1 MLTGLR
7 KRETYEELINE
18 LGDDPIKKYPDRKA
32 SQIENSNYMSQLA
45 SGFQEVIAQNDRIMR
60 EKTKQLLLQEMAS
73 SSGTSHQGLRSMAGS
88 GGFRSL
94 GPDDFISEA
103 GEAPGTVPTFSI
115 ATPRDGFHDL
125 IESHAEGLSRLRDQ
139 FGIPQPAFPSITDY
153 SAHQIALAQE
163 RARHRAVTQ
172 PLIEMN
178 NNMQREYEQQLAIQN
193 AELADERQRHQTTS
207 DRLRGRVRALLD
219 EVQNTSIGMM
229 IPDRQ
234 VGGSSSSSAAPM
246 RIAIQD
252 AAQQPLQAIQD
263 KEPSSS
269 SSSEERA
276 PVVGPGRLQPRTQDV
291 RHLYQPK
298 HERRKKRTTAGD
310 KEHFDTVEEWMREGI
325 KFLKEQITH
334 RPGIKLSKTELHDLT
349 KERAVYLIR
358 EYDRTHPKT

>member
-1 MLTGLR
+1 
-7 KRETYEELINE
+7 
-18 LGDDPIKKYPDRKA
+18 
-32 SQIENSNYMSQLA
+32 
-45 SGFQEVIAQNDRIMR
+45 
-60 EKTKQLLLQEMAS
+60 
-73 SSGTSHQGLRSMAGS
+73 
-88 GGFRSL
+88 
-94 GPDDFISEA
+94 
-103 GEAPGTVPTFSI
+103 
-115 ATPRDGFHDL
+115 
-125 IESHAEGLSRLRDQ
+125 
-139 FGIPQPAFPSITDY
+139 
-153 SAHQIALAQE
+153 
-163 RARHRAVTQ
+163 
-172 PLIEMN
+172 
-178 NNMQREYEQQLAIQN
+178 
-193 AELADERQRHQTTS
+193 
-207 DRLRGRVRALLD
+207 
-219 EVQNTSIGMM
+219 M

-234 VGGSSSSSAAPM
+234 IGGSSSSSAAPM

-276 PVVGPGRLQPRTQDV
+276 PVIGPGRLQPRTQDV

-358 EYDRTHPKT
+358 KYDSSNPKT

>member
-45 SGFQEVIAQNDRIMR
+45 SGFQEVIAQNDRILK
-60 EKTKQLLLQEMAS
+60 EKTKQLLLQEIAS
-73 SSGTSHQGLRSMAGS
+73 SSSVSHQGLKSMAGS
-88 GGFRSL
+88 GFRSL
-94 GPDDFISEA
+94 GADDFISEA
-103 GEAPGTVPTFSI
+103 GEDPRTVPTFSI
-115 ATPRDGFHDL
+115 ATPRDAMDVFHEQ
-125 IESHAEGLSRLRDQ
+125 INSHAESLSKLK
-139 FGIPQPAFPSITDY
+139 
-153 SAHQIALAQE
+153 
-163 RARHRAVTQ
+163 AVTQ
-172 PLIEMN
+172 PLMDMN
-178 NNMQREYEQQLAIQN
+178 VNMQREYEQQLVLQDA
-193 AELADERQRHQTTS
+193 ALADERQRHQATS

-234 VGGSSSSSAAPM
+234 IGGSSSSSAAPM

-263 KEPSSS
+263 KDASS

-276 PVVGPGRLQPRTQDV
+276 PMIGPGRLQPRTQDV

-298 HERRKKRTTAGD
+298 HERRKKRTTAGET
-310 KEHFDTVEEWMREGI
+310 EHFDTVEEWMREGI
-325 KFLKEQITH
+325 KFLKEQIAH

-358 EYDRTHPKT
+358 DYDRTHPKT